1 VAPTLLQR
9 DFTAPAPHRKWLTDI
24 TAVWTAE
31 GWLYLAVVLDV
42 YSRLIV
48 GWAMASHRE
57 VRLVEAAP
65 WMALGRRQSVEEL
78 MHHSNRGKKVTPAW
92 LIKPC

>member
-1 VAPTLLQR
+1 VAPNLLQR
-9 DFTAPAPHRKWLTDI
+9 DFTAPAPNRKWLTEI

-42 YSRLIV
+42 YSRLVV

-57 VRLVEAAP
+57 E
-65 WMALGRRQSVEEL
+65 
-78 MHHSNRGKKVTPAW
+78 KKAMLAILLTDVPSSQ
-92 LIKPC
+92 